1 MRSVKIKG
9 RPLDFSQFSI
19 VTFDC
24 YGTLVDW
31 EAGIVAALQPVM
43 QAHGLDLSDDEVL
56 ELYGE
61 MEPLAQTGEFLPYAD
76 VLRSVMDAVADR
88 LGFELIAGE
97 RDALVDSIGD
107 WPVFADTPAALRSLK
122 RRYQLWVLSNID
134 DSLFARTSPRL
145 GVELDG
151 VITAE
156 QLRSY
161 KPSPA
166 HFTKLLERT
175 GTNPHRVLHVAQS
188 LYHDIAPASSLG
200 FATVWVNRR
209 ADRPGGGATPASAAR
224 PDLEVHDLATLARA
238 IEQD

>member
-1 MRSVKIKG
+1 VKIKG

-31 EAGIVAALQPVM
+31 EAGIVAALQPVL
-43 QAHGLDLSDDEVL
+43 QSHGLKLSDDRVL

-61 MEPLAQTGEFLPYAD
+61 MEPRAQTGEFLPYAD
-76 VLRSVMDAVADR
+76 VLRRVMDAVADR

-151 VITAE
+151 VVTAE

-161 KPSPA
+161 KPSLTSRSCSSVRAPI
-166 HFTKLLERT
+166 RT
-175 GTNPHRVLHVAQS
+175 ASCTLHRACIMTLRRPVRS
-188 LYHDIAPASSLG
+188 AS
-200 FATVWVNRR
+200 
-209 ADRPGGGATPASAAR
+209 RPCG
-224 PDLEVHDLATLARA
+224 
-238 IEQD
+238 

>member
-1 MRSVKIKG
+1 MN
-9 RPLDFSQFSI
+9 LDGFQAL
-19 VTFDC
+19 TFDC

-31 EAGIVAALQPVM
+31 EAGIVAALKPVV
-43 QAHGLDLSDDEVL
+43 QANGTDLSDDEVL

-61 MEPLAQTGEFLPYAD
+61 MEPRAQTGEFLPYAD
-76 VLRSVMDAVADR
+76 VLRRVMDAVADR

-122 RRYQLWVLSNID
+122 KRYQLWVLSNID

-161 KPSPA
+161 KPAPA

-188 LYHDIAPASSLG
+188 LYHDIAPASALG

-224 PDLEVHDLATLARA
+224 PDLEVHDLATLVRA
-238 IEQD
+238 IE